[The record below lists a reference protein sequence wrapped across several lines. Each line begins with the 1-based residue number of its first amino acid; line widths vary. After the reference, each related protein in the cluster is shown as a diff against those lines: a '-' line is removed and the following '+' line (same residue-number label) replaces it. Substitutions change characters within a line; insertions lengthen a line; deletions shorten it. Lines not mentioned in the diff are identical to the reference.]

1 MSIIGVE
8 CNADRYFFGRLLNNK
23 NLIRK
28 ERNDLAVINGV
39 VNEKRKDNFCV
50 GIIDIDK
57 DKKIPQNFELIY
69 ENNYT
74 KIYKHKGNCQFLIT
88 IGPRQFEHWINEFLK
103 TKNIRI
109 ESFDFENFDKFMQ
122 TSKSLKPE
130 TDIRFKN
137 IIDVVIEKHNTDD
150 NHILKLKKHLEYIIE
165 SKYNFSLEEFNKI

>member
-23 NLIRK
+23 SLIRK
-28 ERNDLAVINGV
+28 ERNDTEVIQSVTIRSKG
-39 VNEKRKDNFCV
+39 NFSV

-57 DKKIPQNFELIY
+57 NKKIPQHFGLIY

-74 KIYKHKGNCQFLIT
+74 KIYKHTGYCQFLIT

-103 TKNIRI
+103 NKNINI
-109 ESFDFENFDKFMQ
+109 EDFDFENFDKFMQ

-130 TDIRFKN
+130 MDIRFKN
-137 IIDVVIEKHNTDD
+137 IIDIVIENYSADD
-150 NHILKLKKHLEYIIE
+150 NHILILKKHLEYIIE
-165 SKYNFSLEEFNKI
+165 TKYDFSIVEFNKI

>member
-28 ERNDLAVINGV
+28 ERNDLEVINSVTVRSKG
-39 VNEKRKDNFCV
+39 NFCI

-57 DKKIPQNFELIY
+57 NKKIPQDFELIY
-69 ENNYT
+69 ESNHT
-74 KIYKHKGNCQFLIT
+74 KILKHINKCQFLIT

-103 TKNIRI
+103 SRNINI

-137 IIDVVIEKHNTDD
+137 VIDVVIEKYVSDE
-150 NHILKLKKHLEYIIE
+150 NHILKLKKHLDYIIE
-165 SKYNFSLEEFNKI
+165 SKYNFSLVVFNEI

>member
-28 ERNDLAVINGV
+28 ERNDKEVIEGV
-39 VNEKRKDNFCV
+39 TIRSKGNFSV

-57 DKKIPQNFELIY
+57 NKKIPQNFELIN
-69 ENNYT
+69 ENNHT
-74 KIYKHKGNCQFLIT
+74 KIFKNKEICQFLIA
-88 IGPRQFEHWINEFLK
+88 IGPRQFEHWIHEFLK
-103 TKNIRI
+103 NKNIDI

-137 IIDVVIEKHNTDD
+137 IIDIVIEKHNTDD
-150 NHILKLKKHLEYIIE
+150 NHILKLKKQLEYIIE
-165 SKYNFSLEEFNKI
+165 KKYSFLIEEFNQI

>member
-28 ERNDLAVINGV
+28 ERNDKEVIESVTIRSKG
-39 VNEKRKDNFCV
+39 NFSV

-57 DKKIPQNFELIY
+57 NKKIPQNFELIN
-69 ENNYT
+69 ENNHT
-74 KIYKHKGNCQFLIT
+74 KIFKNKDNCQFLIT

-103 TKNIRI
+103 TKNINI

-165 SKYNFSLEEFNKI
+165 KKYDFSITEFNKI

>member
-28 ERNDLAVINGV
+28 ERNDIEV
-39 VNEKRKDNFCV
+39 VQSVTIRSKGNFSI

-57 DKKIPQNFELIY
+57 NKKIPQNFELIH
-69 ENNYT
+69 ENNHT
-74 KIYKHKGNCQFLIT
+74 KIFKSKESCQFLIT
-88 IGPRQFEHWINEFLK
+88 IGPRQFEHWIHEFLK
-103 TKNIRI
+103 TKNINI

-150 NHILKLKKHLEYIIE
+150 NHILKLKKQLEYIIE
-165 SKYNFSLEEFNKI
+165 KKYSFSIEEFNKI